1 MEKVGEICLILLGEA
16 PNEIKHI
23 SPTFSLH
30 DERGFVHVLLLLLLV
45 LLGLNASFPVLSN
58 LPRENR
64 FWDFSYLKDC

>member
-45 LLGLNASFPVLSN
+45 LLGLNAIFLFCQTCQGRIGFGISVI
-58 LPRENR
+58 
-64 FWDFSYLKDC
+64 